1 MTDIAQQDAR
11 TSRVLG
17 RLTGIRP
24 RLEALYQD
32 LHAHPELSFAET
44 RTAGVVAEE
53 LRRLGFEVMTG
64 VGRTGV
70 VGVLANGAGPRVL
83 LRADFDAL
91 PVRERTGLAYAS
103 TATGTDPDGN
113 EVPVMHACGHDMHV
127 ACLLGALDLLAEAK
141 ESWTGTVVA
150 VFQPAEELGEGAR
163 AMVDDG
169 LFARAGTPDVVLGQ
183 HVAPVP
189 AGMIACRPGAAMAAG
204 DALRVRMF
212 GRGAHGSRPEMAIDP
227 VVMAAS
233 TVLRLQTVVSREVA
247 GGDTAVVTVG
257 AINAGTKDN
266 IIPDEAELKLNIRT
280 FTPEVRSTVLA
291 AVTRIVNAEAAASGA
306 GREPEITPIGSFPAL
321 VNDAGAVE
329 RTLAAMRA
337 QFGEQAVIDPGPV
350 TGSEDCGLLATAAGA
365 PLCYWFFGGV
375 DPAAFETA
383 ERNGT
388 LGRDVPSNHSPFF
401 APVIDPTLSVGVRA
415 MTVAALAWLAPAES

>member
-1 MTDIAQQDAR
+1 MTDTAQQDAR
-11 TSRVLG
+11 TSQVLH

-24 RLEALYQD
+24 RLEALYKD
-32 LHAHPELSFAET
+32 LHEHPELSFAET

-53 LRRLGFEVMTG
+53 LRRLGFEVTSG

-70 VGVLANGAGPRVL
+70 VGVLANGTGPRVL

-91 PVRERTGLAYAS
+91 PVRERTGLPYAS

-113 EVPVMHACGHDMHV
+113 VVPVMHACGHDMHV
-127 ACLLGALDLLAEAK
+127 ACLLGALDLLAGAK
-141 ESWTGTVVA
+141 DSWSGTVVA
-150 VFQPAEELGEGAR
+150 VFQPAEELGAGAQ

-169 LFARAGTPDVVLGQ
+169 LFARVGTPDVVLGQ

-189 AGMIACRPGAAMAAG
+189 VGVIGCRPGPAMAAS
-204 DALRVRMF
+204 DSLRVRMF

-233 TVLRLQTVVSREVA
+233 TVLRLQTVVSREIA
-247 GGDTAVVTVG
+247 GGDTAVITVG
-257 AINAGTKDN
+257 ALNAGTKDN
-266 IIPDEAELKLNIRT
+266 IIPDDAELKLNIRT
-280 FTPEVRSTVLA
+280 FTPEVRSTVMA
-291 AVTRIVNAEAAASGA
+291 AVTRVVNAEAAASGA
-306 GREPEITPIGSFPAL
+306 EREPEITSLGSFPAL

-329 RTLAAMRA
+329 RTLAALRA
-337 QFGEQAVIDPGPV
+337 RFGEQAVIDPGPA

-365 PLCYWFFGGV
+365 PLCYWFFGGI
-375 DPAAFETA
+375 DPEVFEAA

-388 LGRDVPSNHSPFF
+388 LGRDIPSNHSPFF
-401 APVIDPTLSVGVRA
+401 APVIDPTVSVGVQA
-415 MTVAALAWLAPAES
+415 MTVAALTWLEPAGG